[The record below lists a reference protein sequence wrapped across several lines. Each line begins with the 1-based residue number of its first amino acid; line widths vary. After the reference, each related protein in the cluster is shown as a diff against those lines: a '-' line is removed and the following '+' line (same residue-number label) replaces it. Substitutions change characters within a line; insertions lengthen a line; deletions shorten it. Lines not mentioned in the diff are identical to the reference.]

1 MRVKKIYML
10 VFVLLAIFL
19 VGCGNQ
25 NTEMAVAKNIDKNA
39 NRLDSIIQKLDN
51 MNYDDIIIQDI
62 NPLKDNTLNTTNNV
76 ETSKMYDV
84 VNNRIINVD
93 KIQKTNSYRT
103 KSLSNNTSNLFSNQK
118 EEKYINNTIKPGYY
132 TPKYINQTSST
143 FTDQNLTNYI
153 NKIENLYKTC
163 ADCISC
169 NTECR
174 NETSNLKQNIS
185 DCKVLSKKLKD
196 GTIKLSNEE
205 ITECNNCLDNLFNLS
220 NRLASTKDN
229 LMLKEKDIL
238 DLKDNFSKNI
248 DNLQVAYEKLLTALE
263 SRLEYLQTC
272 NKDLCVVCDIINK
285 TNVDFDVVEKN
296 RSNEKNIVYDSNTNS
311 EDRNSVNE
319 NQNVFDNQSIN
330 SSNPAN
336 NQKYDVNNLK
346 NNQTNQNS
354 HIFNNQNPNLPINQN
369 MNNANNQNMNNPT
382 NQNYV
387 NGYPNNQYGY
397 GYNYGYPYRN
407 IDTYRTITRNTDTYA
422 PNYNPNIGQNYNNQ
436 YFQNTMLTAANAEND
451 DIKTEHVE
459 EKNELDKIYGDTGK
473 PIRSIDEKI

>member
-1 MRVKKIYML
+1 MKIKKIYMFI
-10 VFVLLAIFL
+10 FVLLAIFL
-19 VGCGNQ
+19 AGCGNQ
-25 NTEMAVAKNIDKNA
+25 NTEIAVAKNIDKNA

-51 MNYDDIIIQDI
+51 MNYDDIIIEDI
-62 NPLKDNTLNTTNNV
+62 NPLQDNTFNTTNNAQ
-76 ETSKMYDV
+76 TSKMYDV
-84 VNNRIINVD
+84 VNNRVVNVENL
-93 KIQKTNSYRT
+93 QKNNLYSTRRLT
-103 KSLSNNTSNLFSNQK
+103 NNTANTFGSKN
-118 EEKYINNTIKPGYY
+118 EEYTQNVIKPSYY
-132 TPKYINQTSST
+132 TPKYVNQTSSS

-174 NETSNLKQNIS
+174 NETSNLKQNIN
-185 DCKVLSKKLKD
+185 DCKVLSNKLKD

-229 LMLKEKDIL
+229 LMLKEKEIIN
-238 DLKDNFSKNI
+238 LKDNFSKNI

-285 TNVDFDVVEKN
+285 TNVDFSAVEEN
-296 RSNEKNIVYDSNTNS
+296 RSNEKDIIYDTNTNN
-311 EDRNSVNE
+311 EDRNIVNN
-319 NQNVFDNQSIN
+319 NQNNFDNQSYN
-330 SSNPAN
+330 SNNIEN
-336 NQKYDVNNLK
+336 NQKYNVNNVK
-346 NNQTNQNS
+346 NNQTTKNPNM
-354 HIFNNQNPNLPINQN
+354 FNNQTQNLPINQN

-407 IDTYRTITRNTDTYA
+407 IDTYRTITRNTDTYS
-422 PNYNPNIGQNYNNQ
+422 PNYYPNIGQNYNNQ
-436 YFQNTMLTAANAEND
+436 YFQNTMPTAAQTENESENNINND
-451 DIKTEHVE
+451 EIDKNNGDI
-459 EKNELDKIYGDTGK
+459 GK